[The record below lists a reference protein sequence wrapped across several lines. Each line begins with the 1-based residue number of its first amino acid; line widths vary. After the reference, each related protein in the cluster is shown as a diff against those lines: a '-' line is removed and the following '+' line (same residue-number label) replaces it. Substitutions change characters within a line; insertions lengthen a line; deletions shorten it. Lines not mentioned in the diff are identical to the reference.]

1 MFYITQYGRNS
12 MGSYASQLNPNER
25 WKVIMYVKQM
35 QADFVAKNAT
45 AKKEEKKDD
54 KKKA

>member
-25 WKVIMYVKQM
+25 WKVIMYVKKL
-35 QADFVAKNAT
+35 QAYYVAKNST